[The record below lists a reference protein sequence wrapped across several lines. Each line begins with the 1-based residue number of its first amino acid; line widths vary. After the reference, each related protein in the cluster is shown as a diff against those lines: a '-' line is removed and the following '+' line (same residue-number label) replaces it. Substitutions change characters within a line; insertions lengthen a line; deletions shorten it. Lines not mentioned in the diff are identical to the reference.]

1 MPIYEYVCED
11 CGRVQ
16 SFLVMPM
23 EEFEPVCK
31 RCGSRN
37 LRRIISRV
45 RVRYSE
51 ETRLDRISDPSM
63 WGGLDERDPKSVMK
77 AIDKMGAA
85 VGDELGEDFSSIKE
99 EMEELIE
106 EEMKGEKGEEEK
118 EDEEL

>member
-1 MPIYEYVCED
+1 MPIYEYVCES
-11 CGRVQ
+11 CGKVQ

-23 EEFEPVCK
+23 EDFEPVCK
-31 RCGSRN
+31 RCKSRN
-37 LRRIISRV
+37 LKRIISRV

-51 ETRLDRISDPSM
+51 ETRLDRVSDPSM
-63 WGGLDERDPKSVMK
+63 WGGLDEKDPRSIMK

-106 EEMKGEKGEEEK
+106 EEIKGESSEGEK
-118 EDEEL
+118 DEEL

>member
-1 MPIYEYVCED
+1 MPIYEYMCED

-23 EEFEPVCK
+23 ENFEPSCK
-31 RCGSRN
+31 RCGSKN
-37 LRRIISRV
+37 LKRIISRV

-63 WGGLDERDPKSVMK
+63 WGGLDEKDPKSIMK

-85 VGDELGEDFSSIKE
+85 VGDELGEDFSSIRE
-99 EMEELIE
+99 EMEEIIE
-106 EEMKGEKGEEEK
+106 EEIKEEKGGKEK
-118 EDEEL
+118 DEEL